1 MAQSATLNR
10 ASTDGDISPY
20 RWLILVGLITAAIL
34 EVLDTTII
42 NVSLPQM
49 AGNLGATS
57 EEIGWVSTGYILSN
71 VVVLPMTAWLASR
84 FGRRRY
90 LSASIAIFIIASF
103 FCGTSAT
110 LSSLIFWRI
119 IQGAGGAALLST
131 AQATIREIFPKEQQG
146 LVQSIYIL
154 GIIAAPTL
162 GPTLGGYI
170 TDNFSWHWAFLINIP
185 IGAVS
190 FLLVS
195 SLLEDSKFSMKTT
208 SIDFWGIG
216 LLAVGLGCLQY
227 VLEEGNQDLWF
238 QSPTIVILSLIAFVT
253 LPAFIFWELSPK
265 NHQPVVNL
273 RVLKNRDLSASLILF
288 VVLGFGL
295 YGGLFLFPMFAQ
307 NILRLTPTDT
317 GLLLLP
323 GGLATGF
330 SAMMAGRLG
339 NPAKPLVDARVM
351 IATGLALFTWSMV
364 DLGGIPSIGGGSNIA
379 PALLIRGFGLG
390 LLFVPINLAAFTSLK
405 GAEIAQASGLLNLC
419 RQLGGSFGIA
429 VLGTY
434 VTNTAATAR
443 ASLVANTFA
452 GNRAWEDRLLGLQHN
467 FMAQGFGLE
476 RAKAS
481 AYSVIERQI
490 QVQSLTLA
498 YNSSFLVV
506 GAAALAASPLI
517 LLLRKPKAPS
527 GGGGPAEAH

>member
-1 MAQSATLNR
+1 
-10 ASTDGDISPY
+10 
-20 RWLILVGLITAAIL
+20 
-34 EVLDTTII
+34 
-42 NVSLPQM
+42 
-49 AGNLGATS
+49 
-57 EEIGWVSTGYILSN
+57 
-71 VVVLPMTAWLASR
+71 
-84 FGRRRY
+84 
-90 LSASIAIFIIASF
+90 
-103 FCGTSAT
+103 
-110 LSSLIFWRI
+110 
-119 IQGAGGAALLST
+119 
-131 AQATIREIFPKEQQG
+131 
-146 LVQSIYIL
+146 
-154 GIIAAPTL
+154 
-162 GPTLGGYI
+162 
-170 TDNFSWHWAFLINIP
+170 
-185 IGAVS
+185 
-190 FLLVS
+190 
-195 SLLEDSKFSMKTT
+195 MKTT

-238 QSPTIVILSLIAFVT
+238 QSPTIVVLSLVALVT

-265 NHQPVVNL
+265 NLQPVVNL
-273 RVLKNRDLSASLILF
+273 RVLKNRDLSASLVLF

-323 GGLATGF
+323 GGVATGF

-364 DLGGIPSIGGGSNIA
+364 DLGGIPSIGGGNNIA

-405 GAEIAQASGLLNLC
+405 GAEIAQAAGLLNLC

-467 FMAQGFGLE
+467 FIAQGFGLD
-476 RAKAS
+476 RARAS

-527 GGGGPAEAH
+527 GGGPVEAH